1 MVVENICGCYWEVDY
16 LSILAAVFI
25 YLEISYVGMI
35 ELVVKDLG

>member
-1 MVVENICGCYWEVDY
+1 MVENICGCDWELNY
-16 LSILAAVFI
+16 FSILAVVFI